1 MMAGMGPFIHLMT
14 VAAKG
19 NVMVLATVNMT
30 KMKLAFLLDMLS
42 SCSLTNNV
50 VKKMNKENAVPV
62 IICYVVS

>member
-1 MMAGMGPFIHLMT
+1 MIAGMGPFIHLMT

-30 KMKLAFLLDMLS
+30 NMKLAFLLDMLS

-50 VKKMNKENAVPV
+50 VKKMNKENAVPA
-62 IICYVVS
+62 IEG